1 MSVTV
6 NTELKNSNFM
16 KIIVKAKPNSKENKI
31 EKIDD
36 HSYIVSVNAPPIG
49 GKANAAIVKL
59 LADYFDISPSMVE
72 IVSGYTARTK
82 VVEIKT

>member
-1 MSVTV
+1 
-6 NTELKNSNFM
+6 M
-16 KIIVKAKPNSKENKI
+16 KIIVKAKPNSKEDKI